1 MGINQLKFKQSDRNM
16 RMNETEDIS
25 SVEMSL
31 KKKLLDNIVMT
42 EKKMSEL
49 KAATDTLEEME
60 MGTTRRLGLQMVSCL
75 STLRKQFLLLLCND
89 GYKVDKLT
97 IQMVEWELSMN
108 NNRQGTFVN
117 WRNLAESWLR
127 ISFSMENIIVND
139 QKQMDSVKE
148 VIKSLVLLE
157 AEISW
162 LVECLMSRSSY
173 HQHGDRRA
181 AIKQIQEYEEKL
193 NSAQSYEAHR
203 RHIRKSKSF
212 KERGAVSR
220 REKYV
225 KSKTTE
231 LPKIHH
237 SEEELRSASNTSI
250 SSKMLGESTDKI
262 DKKSSSPTRS
272 PILEDKAVLKSET
285 KSNQRKIS
293 FLKQVAVI
301 FHHVL

>member
-97 IQMVEWELSMN
+97 IQMVEWELSM
-108 NNRQGTFVN
+108 
-117 WRNLAESWLR
+117 
-127 ISFSMENIIVND
+127 ENIIVND

-173 HQHGDRRA
+173 HQQQDKRA
-181 AIKQIQEYEEKL
+181 AIKQIQEYEEK
-193 NSAQSYEAHR
+193 
-203 RHIRKSKSF
+203 
-212 KERGAVSR
+212 
-220 REKYV
+220 
-225 KSKTTE
+225 
-231 LPKIHH
+231 
-237 SEEELRSASNTSI
+237 
-250 SSKMLGESTDKI
+250 
-262 DKKSSSPTRS
+262 
-272 PILEDKAVLKSET
+272 
-285 KSNQRKIS
+285 
-293 FLKQVAVI
+293 
-301 FHHVL
+301 